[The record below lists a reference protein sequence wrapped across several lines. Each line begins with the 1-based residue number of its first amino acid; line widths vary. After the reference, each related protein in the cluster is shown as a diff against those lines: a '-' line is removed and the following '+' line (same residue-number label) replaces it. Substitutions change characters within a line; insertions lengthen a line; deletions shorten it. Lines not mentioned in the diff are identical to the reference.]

1 MGGGGAP
8 NPIFALGAKILVMS
22 LLMTFEPNYIK
33 QHVSLVLLISLDTHK
48 SFSLIKWRLDFS
60 QKYSIQFNFYEESI
74 NSLNK
79 ILFHINKP
87 LLDICS
93 QKNNVQCLTGCD
105 DIIRQHKA
113 ACLRVTSLLACQ
125 DLLWVGTSAGV
136 ILTMPLPHV
145 SAQTTKIS
153 STLQVTGRSKCEL
166 DTLSHFSRWW
176 WPVQL
181 L

>member
-1 MGGGGAP
+1 
-8 NPIFALGAKILVMS
+8 MS
-22 LLMTFEPNYIK
+22 LKSNFVHQTNFE
-33 QHVSLVLLISLDTHK
+33 
-48 SFSLIKWRLDFS
+48 
-60 QKYSIQFNFYEESI
+60 
-74 NSLNK
+74 
-79 ILFHINKP
+79 
-87 LLDICS
+87 
-93 QKNNVQCLTGCD
+93 CLTGCD

-176 WPVQL
+176 WPVKL
-181 L
+181 LWMNERKWQFSLYETYAFVMKILKSHMLGNRKVCWLKND